1 MKKKKNRLTQGSPDN
16 SNQEPSNQTIQ
27 SSGTPSHETASPR
40 PNFTTKSLSNYLPFL
55 AFGLFIILIFV
66 GGAYWGKH
74 FLLHSDVVDEDS
86 MTYAKEPMGRTPNV
100 KSEPEDFFPAAEYKK
115 QSAILIGCQ
124 NRIHVTPQLYVDIA
138 KAIDGTVPLFG
149 IVNNGAEAERGVK
162 LMKNHGLPPEAMR
175 FLVIP
180 SDTMWIRDYAP
191 IILRYEDDSVIMVD
205 ARYQTRVMR
214 EARLKDEVMG
224 VHLAHMLNLPL
235 RSVPLLLEGGNM
247 ASNGDGIV
255 ATTMKTIQLNNF
267 SGFTHEQLKPMFE
280 DYLGTQTVI
289 ALDALKDESTAHVD
303 MFMTFLGKNVAVI
316 AESNLPGDSDNVAL
330 LKNNVR
336 LLSNLN
342 TSMGPIKI
350 TRIPLPPKW
359 GQDYRSYT
367 NVIMANGVLLMPSYS
382 DVDPE
387 LENRA
392 ASVYKSLLPNW
403 KIKRINCDA
412 LVKEGGQLHCISY
425 NIPHYVSI
433 EGLQQRAIPN
443 LEKKKKKLL

>member
-1 MKKKKNRLTQGSPDN
+1 
-16 SNQEPSNQTIQ
+16 
-27 SSGTPSHETASPR
+27 
-40 PNFTTKSLSNYLPFL
+40 
-55 AFGLFIILIFV
+55 
-66 GGAYWGKH
+66 
-74 FLLHSDVVDEDS
+74 
-86 MTYAKEPMGRTPNV
+86 
-100 KSEPEDFFPAAEYKK
+100 
-115 QSAILIGCQ
+115 
-124 NRIHVTPQLYVDIA
+124 
-138 KAIDGTVPLFG
+138 
-149 IVNNGAEAERGVK
+149 
-162 LMKNHGLPPEAMR
+162 MKNHGLPPEAMR

-247 ASNGDGIV
+247 VSNGDGIV

-303 MFMTFLGKNVAVI
+303 MFMTFLGKNVAVM

-359 GQDYRSYT
+359 GEDYRSYT

-433 EGLQQRAIPN
+433 EGLEKRAIPN
-443 LEKKKKKLL
+443 QEMKKKKLL